1 MKSFDTELAKYAAK
15 IRLKAIER
23 RELRERVL
31 SYMEYHPLPKN
42 VDSLIGIPSERFF
55 TLSFNTFHTK
65 IAGAAFAFFVVVGV
79 PFVAEHSVPGDVL
92 YPVKTQINESIS
104 AQFANSPYEKVAFE
118 TKLMERRIAEAR
130 LLAKAGKLSEE
141 VEAEIAETVMN
152 HANAAQES
160 IAELKAADADEGAIA
175 EISFGSTLAVQSLV
189 FDSSELGAHG
199 SSTDGIADVVRAA
212 KANADAVKGTST
224 PSYERLI
231 AGVELETTRAY
242 ELSKSVGS
250 FATPEEGEDIKRRLA
265 DIDTKISDAKALHD
279 ADAASVG
286 SVELLSLVLSDIQK
300 LVSFMTDIDVREN
313 VTLETLVPITYTK
326 EERSEK
332 IGLVLREAQVLF
344 EDALIRLSFVEDVEL
359 RAKLEIGKEEGLL
372 NLNMATT
379 SLGLGDLDEAERL
392 IELFTVIAADFD
404 AITKDVVIP
413 EGALEALE
421 AEKAAEE
428 ATLEVEEAAEGEE
441 VTGAE
446 PEEVI

>member
-55 TLSFNTFHTK
+55 TISFNSFYTK
-65 IAGAAFAFFVVVGV
+65 IAGAAFAFFIVVGV
-79 PFVAEHSVPGDVL
+79 PFVAEHAVPGDVL

-160 IAELKAADADEGAIA
+160 IAELKAANADEGAIA

-189 FDSSELGAHG
+189 FDSSELSANS

-242 ELSKSVGS
+242 ELSESVGS
-250 FATPEEGEDIKRRLA
+250 FATPEEGEDIKRRLG
-265 DIDTKISDAKALHD
+265 DIDTKISEAKVLHD
-279 ADAASVG
+279 ADAASLE
-286 SVELLSLVLSDIQK
+286 SVELLALVLGDIQK

-313 VTLETLVPITYTK
+313 VTLESLVPITHTK
-326 EERSEK
+326 EERTEK
-332 IGLVLREAQVLF
+332 IALVLREAQVRF
-344 EDALIRLSFVEDVEL
+344 ENALIRLPFVEDAEL
-359 RAKLEIGKEEGLL
+359 RAKLEIGKEEGVL

-379 SLGLGDLDEAERL
+379 SLELGDLDEAERV
-392 IELFTVIAADFD
+392 IKLFRVIAEDFD
-404 AITKDVVIP
+404 AVTKDVVIP
-413 EGALEALE
+413 EGALEAREAEAEAALE
-421 AEKAAEE
+421 AEEIESEPELEQLEE
-428 ATLEVEEAAEGEE
+428 A
-441 VTGAE
+441 
-446 PEEVI
+446 I